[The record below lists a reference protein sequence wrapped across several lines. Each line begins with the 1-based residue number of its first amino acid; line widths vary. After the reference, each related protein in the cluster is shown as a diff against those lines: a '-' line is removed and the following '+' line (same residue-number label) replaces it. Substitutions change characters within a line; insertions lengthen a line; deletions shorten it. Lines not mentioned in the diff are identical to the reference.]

1 MALAHDVSRELRG
14 KHGEWTKG
22 GDALRKMTGEAA
34 KTASEKPK
42 QGDRVKYKTGSL
54 GTVHHVDDK
63 GKIHVVW
70 DKGRGKPVA
79 TPAHHLTTAE
89 TASKKSAGAE
99 KAARDRL
106 SKLPPIQTPAQIE
119 ADLKRQATEKAA
131 REVTGAKP
139 ASLEDRAKA
148 EQALREQ
155 QRLERVAKQRQ
166 AEQRQLETFR
176 GGYKPPRQAGSR
188 GGVPAPTTGGLSPE
202 LRAQMERIQ
211 AEQKAKMEAENK
223 ATGRGGVTRN
233 TGAMVRGATSAG
245 GAAPPKTAQRITAA
259 ERQGLSNILGVP
271 VSDITPA
278 TIERY
283 RAQAKARQNNLRQV
297 RQFGY

>member
-1 MALAHDVSRELRG
+1 MRAILDSVRRAQQQNGVGIMALAHDVSRELRG

-188 GGVPAPTTGGLSPE
+188 GGVPAPTTGRPALSSGHRWSEFRLSRKP
-202 LRAQMERIQ
+202 RWKPR
-211 AEQKAKMEAENK
+211 
-223 ATGRGGVTRN
+223 TRLL
-233 TGAMVRGATSAG
+233 A
-245 GAAPPKTAQRITAA
+245 AA
-259 ERQGLSNILGVP
+259 ELPGIPGQWFVVPRRPEVLLRLRLHSGLPRPRGKGWP
-271 VSDITPA
+271 CRWCGDIA
-278 TIERY
+278 G
-283 RAQAKARQNNLRQV
+283 NH
-297 RQFGY
+297 